1 MRIISSSKISSIR
14 VKPPDFLLRTALFLA
29 LVTSLNGCAP
39 AYERYMQEGH
49 KLHGAHENS
58 KAKERFHS
66 AVIAAR
72 HDTKGKERLIDA
84 ILAEK
89 ECAVA
94 LKQTDDAQRLL
105 NEAATIMEKNSELK
119 RAAMLHKEAG
129 ELCAAD
135 DTTTALDC
143 FSSGLADLKEAGLQ
157 TTPENA
163 SLLAA
168 VAGSKSAQGDLK
180 SAQSYLEK
188 ACAILDKIKYNEN
201 DRVHANYLHN
211 LAAIYDKENRDND
224 AIDANEKAKKYEL
237 SGIDYAIGRQ
247 PKF

>member
-1 MRIISSSKISSIR
+1 MRKNSSSKASSS
-14 VKPPDFLLRTALFLA
+14 KAAALSFLRQTGLFLA
-29 LVTSLNGCAP
+29 TVTSLNGCAP
-39 AYERYMQEGH
+39 AYDRYMQEGH

-58 KAKERFHS
+58 KARESFHA
-66 AVIAAR
+66 AVIEAR

-84 ILAEK
+84 LLAEK
-89 ECAVA
+89 ECAVE

-129 ELCAAD
+129 ELCAPD
-135 DTTTALDC
+135 DITTALDC
-143 FSSGLADLKEAGLQ
+143 FNSGLADLKEAGLEN
-157 TTPENA
+157 TPENA

-168 VAGSKSAQGDLK
+168 VGDTKSAQGDLK
-180 SAQSYLEK
+180 AAQFNLEK

-201 DRVHANYLHN
+201 DRAHANYLHR

-247 PKF
+247 PKL